1 MVKFN
6 KEQLEVINHKEGNC
20 VVMAGAGSGKS
31 TCLVNRIA
39 KLIESGVNPQLITAI
54 TFTKNSANDLKSK
67 LEKLHIS
74 DVNVGTFHSICSKIL
89 IANGYSFRNS
99 LKEYEIENLFK
110 KVNNGEKTKHKDIL
124 SFISYQKAHMRGY
137 NDEFVYKESEYFE
150 EELRVFYK
158 EYEDFKRSKGC
169 LDFDD
174 LLIEAYKL
182 LLVNPDLYKCEYLLI
197 DEAQDNN
204 FVQNNLLNLL
214 CTTNNIM
221 LVGDFRQC
229 LIPTSKIQTV
239 NGEKEIQNI
248 TTDDE
253 LIVGAGRGE
262 IATIKPE
269 EVMRKHY
276 NGKLIKI
283 TTESGKVIEC
293 TPNHGVFA
301 NRLIKKPYVVYLM
314 HRPGYGFRIGQSSNY
329 RNGKKDLINGHEHRL
344 TCENGDK
351 VWVIKTCETVEEIN
365 FYENHFAFKYGIPL
379 YMFKERGGAL
389 SQEKIKELFNSID
402 TIPRGMKLL
411 EDMNMSFENPHY
423 TPKGNSNHV
432 NVKISMNMFG
442 SHQKSTGYINKD
454 YVGYTHEL
462 CFSTVDESFGDK
474 ARTVF
479 PYIKKRKNGKALP
492 YIDGRRQTQN
502 HDELMEQAYALLDL
516 DENNVLTIKA
526 TLTDALDKMDL
537 YPACNIREGMEVA
550 LYNGEKIVNELVIKV
565 ETYDYDGFV
574 YDINV
579 PYYRNYIANNI
590 VTHNCIYAFRG
601 SKPESFMR
609 FNRLLGD
616 NCRLINLDTN
626 YRSKKNIVDNANE
639 FMKLY
644 YGDYEFYSDS
654 ISNNKTQGE
663 VQIVSTSSEDEEA
676 VRIAEEIKT
685 LLDNGCEPKEIS
697 VLYRLNKQSHLI
709 ENELKLRG
717 IEYDI
722 HNSSNFFNRKEI
734 DIIMCMLRLIHNP
747 SEDMAFE
754 TLLRYRVIPYL
765 PNSVIEDIIRTAS
778 RLNISMLE
786 ASEIVEIK
794 NKYVARE
801 LSDIS
806 RAIDKLMRQEKSGVE
821 LSTIVNHVINIIDL
835 KTYIENN
842 YSTDEEI
849 EERLASIESFK
860 KFIRNN
866 TLESFLSYVY
876 DKSTTQKKKTGNKV
890 QLMTLHGS
898 KGLEFENVF
907 MIGINDG
914 KFPNAKAE
922 ILDESRL
929 MYVGVT
935 RAKTNLW
942 LSSSAD
948 STFIREYKMAI

>member
-39 KLIESGVNPQLITAI
+39 KLIESGVNPELITAI

-150 EELRVFYK
+150 EELRIFYK

-182 LLVNPDLYKCEYLLI
+182 LLINPDLYKCEYLLV

-221 LVGDFRQC
+221 LIGDVRQ
-229 LIPTSKIQTV
+229 
-239 NGEKEIQNI
+239 
-248 TTDDE
+248 
-253 LIVGAGRGE
+253 
-262 IATIKPE
+262 
-269 EVMRKHY
+269 
-276 NGKLIKI
+276 
-283 TTESGKVIEC
+283 
-293 TPNHGVFA
+293 
-301 NRLIKKPYVVYLM
+301 
-314 HRPGYGFRIGQSSNY
+314 
-329 RNGKKDLINGHEHRL
+329 
-344 TCENGDK
+344 
-351 VWVIKTCETVEEIN
+351 
-365 FYENHFAFKYGIPL
+365 
-379 YMFKERGGAL
+379 
-389 SQEKIKELFNSID
+389 SIY
-402 TIPRGMKLL
+402 
-411 EDMNMSFENPHY
+411 S
-423 TPKGNSNHV
+423 
-432 NVKISMNMFG
+432 
-442 SHQKSTGYINKD
+442 
-454 YVGYTHEL
+454 
-462 CFSTVDESFGDK
+462 
-474 ARTVF
+474 
-479 PYIKKRKNGKALP
+479 
-492 YIDGRRQTQN
+492 
-502 HDELMEQAYALLDL
+502 
-516 DENNVLTIKA
+516 
-526 TLTDALDKMDL
+526 
-537 YPACNIREGMEVA
+537 
-550 LYNGEKIVNELVIKV
+550 
-565 ETYDYDGFV
+565 
-574 YDINV
+574 
-579 PYYRNYIANNI
+579 
-590 VTHNCIYAFRG
+590 FRG
-601 SKPESFMR
+601 SRPDEFMR
-609 FNRLLGD
+609 FDNLLKD
-616 NCRLINLDTN
+616 CRVINLDTN
-626 YRSKKNIVDNANE
+626 YRSKKNIVDNANG
-639 FMKLY
+639 FMRLY

-663 VQIVSTSSEDEEA
+663 VNIVSSLSEDEEA
-676 VRIAEEIKT
+676 IRIAEEIKT

-754 TLLRYRVIPYL
+754 KLLRYRIIPYL
-765 PNSVIEDIIRTAS
+765 SNSIIEDMIRTAS

-801 LSDIS
+801 LSDLS